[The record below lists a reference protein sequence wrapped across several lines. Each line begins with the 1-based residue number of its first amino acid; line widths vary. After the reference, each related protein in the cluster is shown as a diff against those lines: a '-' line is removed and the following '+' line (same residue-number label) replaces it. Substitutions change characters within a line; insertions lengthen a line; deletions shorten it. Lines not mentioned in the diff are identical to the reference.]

1 MLDQEKCWKLQN
13 ILLKQVSSF
22 KKKIKMSKRTGNV
35 NFAASIDRDDWEQFV
50 NFSTSINQIDL
61 LDFITV
67 DGTIEPLT
75 TLSN

>member
-1 MLDQEKCWKLQN
+1 MKTAKHL
-13 ILLKQVSSF
+13 
-22 KKKIKMSKRTGNV
+22 IKTSELFQKENKDVEENWLNNV